1 MARSPLREYVPLSGY
16 TTLGLGGPA
25 RFFIDCATDEEIR
38 EGITFA
44 RDHRLPLLILGGGS
58 NMVVADNGFPGVAL
72 HLVSHGMEVA
82 PHGYRCTVRVA
93 AGECWDNVVA
103 ACVQRGLG
111 GFECL
116 SGIPGTTG
124 ATPVQNVGAYGQEVG
139 DAVTVVHSIDL
150 RSLASVTFTREECGF
165 RYRWSRF
172 KGLDAHRYVLTAVEF
187 DLPVTSHA
195 VIRYPELAR
204 AIERE
209 PGQGPDGHHTV
220 PLARARE
227 TVLRLRAGKGMVVNP
242 ADPDSR
248 SAGSFFT
255 NPILT
260 DAEFAG
266 LRERWIHAGGT
277 SIVPSFP
284 SDQGVKV
291 PAAWL
296 VEHAG
301 FSRGTR
307 RGGVGI
313 SSKHALALVNYGGSS
328 HELLALAEE
337 IRSRVLEA
345 FGVHLEMEPVIVQSS
360 LQE

>member
-1 MARSPLREYVPLSGY
+1 MAPLHIRERVPLSGH

-25 RFFIDCATDEEIR
+25 RFFIECAGDDAIR

-44 RDHRLPLLILGGGS
+44 REQRLPLLILGGGS
-58 NMVVADNGFPGVAL
+58 NMVVADDGFPGVVL
-72 HLVSHGMEVA
+72 HLVSRGIDVV
-82 PHGYRCTVRVA
+82 PHGYRSTVRVA
-93 AGECWDNVVA
+93 AGECWDDVVA

-111 GFECL
+111 GLECL
-116 SGIPGTTG
+116 SGIPGTAG

-139 DAVTVVHSIDL
+139 ETITGVHGIDR
-150 RSLASVTFTREECGF
+150 RSLAPVTFTGAECAF

-172 KGLDAHRYVLTAVEF
+172 KGPDAGRYVLTAVEF

-204 AIERE
+204 TIKRE
-209 PGQGPDGHHTV
+209 FGPTSDGHPTV

-227 TVLRLRAGKGMVVNP
+227 TVLRLRAGKGMVVSP
-242 ADPDSR
+242 DDPESR

-255 NPILT
+255 NPVLT
-260 DAEFAG
+260 TTEFAG
-266 LRERWIHAGGT
+266 LQERWARTGATSAIPSYASAG
-277 SIVPSFP
+277 
-284 SDQGVKV
+284 GVKV

-301 FSRGTR
+301 FARGMR

-313 SSKHALALVNYGGSS
+313 SSKHALALVNYTGSS
-328 HELLALAEE
+328 RDLLALAEE
-337 IRSRVLEA
+337 IRSRVLA
-345 FGVHLEMEPVIVQSS
+345 VFGVQLEMEPVMVTTGTRG
-360 LQE
+360 